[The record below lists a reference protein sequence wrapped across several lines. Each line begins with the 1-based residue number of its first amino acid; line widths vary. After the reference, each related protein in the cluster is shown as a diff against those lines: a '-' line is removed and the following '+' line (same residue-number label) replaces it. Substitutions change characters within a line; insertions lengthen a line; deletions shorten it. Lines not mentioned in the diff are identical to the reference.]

1 VFKLGP
7 KIVFVATDATVDEW
21 RGLLRSM
28 YADGGWFARHADY
41 GLFLNE
47 DRSNSMTGNAR
58 EALRLELVGGLLDHS
73 KTDMKQLLD
82 GMILPSKNLQLDFSL

>member
-1 VFKLGP
+1 VSKLGP

-28 YADGGWFARHADY
+28 YADGGWFARHSDY

-73 KTDMKQLLD
+73 KADMKKLLD
-82 GMILPSKNLQLDFSL
+82 GMILSSKNLQLDFSL

>member
-58 EALRLELVGGLLDHS
+58 EALRLELVGCLLDHS
-73 KTDMKQLLD
+73 KADMKQLLD